1 MEVHRTMA
9 SIIQVRRGL
18 ASEWS
23 SHNPT
28 LSSGEFGLETD
39 TNKIKIGDGTTVWDS
54 LNYLMPFNLGDLLDV
69 SQNNPNNDDVL
80 IYDSANTTWNF
91 IPLSSFQFTLPFKL
105 ATTGATIT
113 KSDDTEILKEIN
125 GTAILENVTFGSNI
139 GGLGSLALSSNV
151 YKLKLS
157 DDATEIIMYTADPVG
172 DLTLEVDDQYIIATN
187 INFEIQNNNLV
198 MVV

>member
-1 MEVHRTMA
+1 MA

-23 SHNPT
+23 SYNPT

-39 TNKIKIGDGTTVWDS
+39 TNKIKIGDGTTVWNS
-54 LNYLMPFNLGDLLDV
+54 LSYLMPFNLGDLLDV
-69 SQNNPNNDDVL
+69 SQNNPSNDDVL

-91 IPLSSFQFTLPFKL
+91 IPLSDFQFTLPFKL
-105 ATTGATIT
+105 ATTGATI
-113 KSDDTEILKEIN
+113 KRSDNTTILRESN
-125 GTAILENVTFGSNI
+125 GTAILENVTFGNNI
-139 GGLGSLALSSNV
+139 GGLGSQALSSNV

-157 DDATEIIMYTADPVG
+157 DDGTEIIMYTADPVG
-172 DLTLEVDDQYIIATN
+172 DLTLEPDDQYIIATN
-187 INFEIQNNNLV
+187 IDFEIQNNNLV

>member
-1 MEVHRTMA
+1 MEVHRIMA

-23 SHNPT
+23 SYNPT

-39 TNKIKIGDGTTVWDS
+39 TNKIKIGDGTTVWNS
-54 LNYLMPFNLGDLLDV
+54 LSYLMPFNLGDLLDV

-91 IPLSSFQFTLPFKL
+91 IPLSDFQFTLPFKL
-105 ATTGATIT
+105 ATTSATIT
-113 KSDDTEILKEIN
+113 KSDNTTILRETN
-125 GTAILENVTFGSNI
+125 GTAILENVTFGNNI
-139 GGLGSLALSSNV
+139 GGLGSQALSSNV

-157 DDATEIIMYTADPVG
+157 DDGTEIIMYTADPVG
-172 DLTLEVDDQYIIATN
+172 DLTLEPDDQYIIATN
-187 INFEIQNNNLV
+187 IDFEIQNNNLV